1 MPHSPT
7 SAAPRAVV
15 NKTLR
20 LRCSRDHAFRVFTQ
34 NMGRWWPATHHVG
47 NVPFRD
53 ILIEP
58 RTGGRW
64 YEISAEGAEGMWGH
78 VLKWDP
84 PQRLLLSWHLDT
96 KFTFNADLDR
106 ASELDISFHA
116 LGEDDVRVEFEHRH
130 IERHGD
136 GYEKL
141 RDMLDGGWVGVLA
154 EFAKLAAPTTSI
166 VPANAAPGHA
176 P

>member
-1 MPHSPT
+1 MSNLPV
-7 SAAPRAVV
+7 SAAPNAVV
-15 NKTLR
+15 NKTLH
-20 LRCSRDHAFRVFTQ
+20 LRCSRDHAFSVFTQ

-64 YEISAEGAEGMWGH
+64 YEINAEDTEGMWGH

-84 PQRLLLSWHLDT
+84 PRRVVLSWHLDT
-96 KFTFNADLDR
+96 TFTFNPDVDR

-116 LGEDDVRVEFEHRH
+116 LGDNEVRVDFEHRH
-130 IERHGD
+130 IERHGH
-136 GYEKL
+136 GFEKL
-141 RDMLDGGWVGVLA
+141 RDMLDGGWVGVLG
-154 EFAKLAAPTTSI
+154 EFAKLAGPTWRG
-166 VPANAAPGHA
+166 PPNATPGA
-176 P
+176 AA